1 MVKRSRPKITRIR
14 NGVEEVISP
23 SEVKRTIMKANN
35 WTAEE
40 YKKKYDIFKNKL
52 RAFEAYEKIPASK
65 KQSAVKILYTQ
76 AKAMLREGA
85 NYEPSLKMKRIHDF
99 TSISSGK
106 KLQEAMTH
114 QRYLEARTTTYT
126 DSTYKQFQGLIENNP
141 MAEKIYRLIKDP
153 VKREK
158 ALTDFANALHAKIDR
173 HGRLLNSE
181 AIPQYGE
188 VVGSDERAYVDL
200 SAYL

>member
-1 MVKRSRPKITRIR
+1 MAIVRVR
-14 NGVEEVISP
+14 NGSTERITAK
-23 SEVKRTIMKANN
+23 EVKKTIMKANN

-65 KQSAVKILYTQ
+65 KQSPVELLYKQ
-76 AKAMLREGA
+76 AKAKLREGS
-85 NYEPSLKMKRIHDF
+85 NYTPSLKMRRINDF

-114 QRYLEARTTTYT
+114 QRYLEARTATYADT
-126 DSTYKQFQGLIENNP
+126 TYKQFQGLIENNTK
-141 MAEKIYRLIKDP
+141 AEEIYNTIKDP

-158 ALTDFANALHAKIDR
+158 ALSDFANALHVKMKQN
-173 HGRLLNSE
+173 GQVEGFE
-181 AIPQYGE
+181 AIGNYGE
-188 VVGSDERAYVDL
+188 VVGSDQAFDFDL

>member
-1 MVKRSRPKITRIR
+1 MAIVRVR
-14 NGVEEVISP
+14 NGSTERITAK
-23 SEVKRTIMKANN
+23 EVKKTIMKANN

-65 KQSAVKILYTQ
+65 KQSPVELLYKQ
-76 AKAMLREGA
+76 AKAKLREGS
-85 NYEPSLKMKRIHDF
+85 NYTPSLKMRRINDF

-126 DSTYKQFQGLIENNP
+126 DTTYLQFQGLIENNP
-141 MAEKIYRLIKDP
+141 MAEKIYRAIKDP

-158 ALTDFANALHAKIDR
+158 ALTDFANKLHLKIDKR
-173 HGRLLNSE
+173 GRYENGE
-181 AIPQYGE
+181 AIANYGE
-188 VVGSDERAYVDL
+188 VVGSDEKVYIDIKD
-200 SAYL
+200 YL